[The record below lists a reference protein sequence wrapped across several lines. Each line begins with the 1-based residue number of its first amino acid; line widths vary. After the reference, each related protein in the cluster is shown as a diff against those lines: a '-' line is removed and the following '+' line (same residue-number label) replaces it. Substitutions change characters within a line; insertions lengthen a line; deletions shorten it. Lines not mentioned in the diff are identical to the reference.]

1 LKAKEQRNESEHV
14 TGSSGFRK
22 NASYPTEAPGR
33 LSASRC
39 CSSDSVATSG
49 CLRIRKN
56 DVLRNPLEDSLST
69 LLKGSA
75 SPLEQTEADQ
85 ERKRL
90 MKTGESFVYQDVV
103 FDPQLIREAKS
114 VGFEVKAVYVATED
128 PTLNL
133 GRVLIRVSNG
143 GPFAPISRI
152 PQDHSHGLK
161 QLPAA
166 KKLAGD
172 LMLFDNTVHGR
183 DPRLVAHFQSG
194 KLVKVAREIP
204 KWAQKALGKEFA
216 KWLKPIS

>member
-1 LKAKEQRNESEHV
+1 MPAIQQKQRHDS
-14 TGSSGFRK
+14 
-22 NASYPTEAPGR
+22 PPEAAVRPILLLLVG
-33 LSASRC
+33 
-39 CSSDSVATSG
+39 TSG
-49 CLRIRKN
+49 SGRTTFYETHLKTAF
-56 DVLRNPLEDSLST
+56 PT

-161 QLPAA
+161 HLPEA

-183 DPRLVAHFQSG
+183 DLRLVAHFQSG

-204 KWAQKALGKEFA
+204 KWAQKAFGKKFA

>member
-1 LKAKEQRNESEHV
+1 MKAEEQRNESEHV

-22 NASYPTEAPGR
+22 NASYPTEAPDDYPPHGAVRPILLLLVGASGSGR
-33 LSASRC
+33 TTFYETHLKTAF
-39 CSSDSVATSG
+39 
-49 CLRIRKN
+49 
-56 DVLRNPLEDSLST
+56 ST

-75 SPLEQTEADQ
+75 SPLEQTEAHQ

-143 GPFAPISRI
+143 SPLRRSRGF
-152 PQDHSHGLK
+152 PK
-161 QLPAA
+161 T
-166 KKLAGD
+166 
-172 LMLFDNTVHGR
+172 TVM
-183 DPRLVAHFQSG
+183 D
-194 KLVKVAREIP
+194 
-204 KWAQKALGKEFA
+204 
-216 KWLKPIS
+216 